1 MGVAMALNG
10 VLPEVGDVVL
20 LGPSAGVQFSADPYP
35 TWFRVTVVELALT
48 EGNVYLTGWHAT
60 DDRNGISPPRRV
72 FCRVAGLVIRRGD
85 EADVL

>member
-1 MGVAMALNG
+1 MGVAVALSG
-10 VLPEVGDVVL
+10 VMPVVGDVVL

-35 TWFRVTVVELALT
+35 AWFRVAVVEPALT

-72 FCRVAGLVIRRGD
+72 FCRVEGLVIRRGD
-85 EADVL
+85 EADEL